1 MRSELQADCYAGVW
15 AHYAAITKQPGTDV
29 TYLQPLTDADI
40 ADALSAAASVG
51 DDRIQKQATGRVNPE
66 SWTHGSS
73 EQRQK
78 WFTIGYQTGDP
89 NQCDTFSARDLG

>member
-1 MRSELQADCYAGVW
+1 M
-15 AHYAAITKQPGTDV
+15 P
-29 TYLQPLTDADI
+29 YLEPLSDKDI
-40 ADALSAAASVG
+40 SDALSAAASVG
-51 DDRIQKQATGRVNPE
+51 DDRIQKESTGRVSPE

-89 NQCDTFSARDLG
+89 KKCDTFSAPDLG

>member
-1 MRSELQADCYAGVW
+1 
-15 AHYAAITKQPGTDV
+15 
-29 TYLQPLTDADI
+29 
-40 ADALSAAASVG
+40 
-51 DDRIQKQATGRVNPE
+51 VNPE

-89 NQCDTFSARDLG
+89 NRCDTFATNSLG

>member
-1 MRSELQADCYAGVW
+1 
-15 AHYAAITKQPGTDV
+15 V

-40 ADALSAAASVG
+40 RDALSAAASVG
-51 DDRIQKQATGRVNPE
+51 DDRIQEQAMGRVNPE

-73 EQRQK
+73 EQRQR